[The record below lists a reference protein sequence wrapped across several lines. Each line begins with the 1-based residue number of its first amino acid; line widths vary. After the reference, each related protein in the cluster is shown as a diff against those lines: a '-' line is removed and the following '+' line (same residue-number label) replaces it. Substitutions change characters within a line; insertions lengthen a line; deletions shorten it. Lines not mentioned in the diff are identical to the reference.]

1 MCFWTRDFCS
11 VIWSAIKSVIIEPWK
26 PMWEV
31 EGLQCQALWRSA
43 KSIQISCQEA
53 LPQNHL
59 QFRPVRLWQPSII
72 GHPKYQ
78 MILNVEESWENVTL
92 QNIYHFHTLPRAM
105 SGWEAYG
112 ELQCD
117 LQRPDWPVVEDK
129 WRQRGRL
136 TSARTCWAAGLLNVT
151 SKNLE
156 INVRSIRWKTPR
168 PLLLLRDRKKQDFP
182 PNYQQCLQ
190 DLPAMRTWSKRIK
203 TGSRWN
209 KVRQGWYLCWNML
222 KHVETCWNVEA
233 PKPWIKA
240 KKKEAILGFV
250 QTAMHPPRNIKAEA
264 THSDT
269 KRHASDPGHGN
280 LGLIWI
286 GFANGQYEMPVD
298 SLWPLSMACLDY
310 QGSQSRSATI

>member
-1 MCFWTRDFCS
+1 MANCN
-11 VIWSAIKSVIIEPWK
+11 VI
-26 PMWEV
+26 
-31 EGLQCQALWRSA
+31 CND
-43 KSIQISCQEA
+43 QIGPLSKTNGDKA
-53 LPQNHL
+53 
-59 QFRPVRLWQPSII
+59 V
-72 GHPKYQ
+72 
-78 MILNVEESWENVTL
+78 
-92 QNIYHFHTLPRAM
+92 
-105 SGWEAYG
+105 
-112 ELQCD
+112 
-117 LQRPDWPVVEDK
+117 DWP
-129 WRQRGRL
+129 RL
-136 TSARTCWAAGLLNVT
+136 GLAGLPGFWMSLQ
-151 SKNLE
+151 KIL
-156 INVRSIRWKTPR
+156 RSMSDPSGGR
-168 PLLLLRDRKKQDFP
+168 PLDPYFFCATEKNKIS
-182 PNYQQCLQ
+182 
-190 DLPAMRTWSKRIK
+190 LPTTNFAFKISLPWEHGAR
-203 TGSRWN
+203 GSRLDQDGTRFD
-209 KVRQGWYLCWNML
+209 KADICVETCWNML